1 MRTSFA
7 IIGALATLCLPAQA
21 EDIAGFYAGKT
32 IRIIVGIGV
41 GSGFDINVAQLC
53 YIEQSRLE
61 GTNMSRTATIRA
73 RVEPELKRG
82 AEAVFKKM
90 GITSSEAI
98 NLFLAQVKLTKGLPF
113 PLRVPNKET
122 RRAINEARARKNL
135 ETFNSVSEWAKKV
148 RSL

>member
-1 MRTSFA
+1 MRT
-7 IIGALATLCLPAQA
+7 C
-21 EDIAGFYAGKT
+21 
-32 IRIIVGIGV
+32 IGV

-90 GITSSEAI
+90 
-98 NLFLAQVKLTKGLPF
+98 LFLAQVKLTKGLPF

-122 RRAINEARARKNL
+122 RRAINEARARENI
-135 ETFNSVSEWAKKV
+135 ETFNSVSEWAEKV